1 MKIPIVTV
9 VVVVVAA
16 VAVVVVAAITKMT
29 LIKAKRV
36 NLKSMSIATTT
47 ITIIIN
53 QGGMLMNAN
62 LITKKLRINENGF
75 LIMTNKQINV

>member
-1 MKIPIVTV
+1 MVKILIVTV
-9 VVVVVAA
+9 VVAA
-16 VAVVVVAAITKMT
+16 VVVVVVAAITKMT

-36 NLKSMSIATTT
+36 NLKNMNIATTT

-53 QGGMLMNAN
+53 LEGMHMNAN

-75 LIMTNKQINV
+75 FKKIINNK